1 MIFYKIMNLFPEG
14 IDSLFFRRTAP
25 LRETAALLRS
35 AQDYQN
41 FLQKTKNKDGA
52 PEKRFFLIFPCK
64 TAKLT
69 WLVHNLMKIYL
80 WMIGYQKAHF
90 LRIAHFINE
99 KKGL

>member
-41 FLQKTKNKDGA
+41 FFAENK
-52 PEKRFFLIFPCK
+52 K
-64 TAKLT
+64 
-69 WLVHNLMKIYL
+69 
-80 WMIGYQKAHF
+80 
-90 LRIAHFINE
+90 
-99 KKGL
+99 